1 MPEFAAKQP
10 KALCCGGVKTDTE
23 RNMLLENVE
32 KYIIWLFFYSVVG
45 WIYEST
51 LCSVRAHKFIN
62 RGFLN
67 GPYCPIYGWGAVLDI
82 LILGKVQN
90 PVLLF
95 FLGAIVTCSLE
106 YFTSYIMEKL
116 FHARWWDYSK
126 RKFNING
133 RVCLLGAVVFGAFSV
148 ILIKLVHPLVS
159 DVTNSLPRAAL
170 HWLAA
175 VMFAIIAADECV
187 TIGGIAGFNKKLKE
201 LAAATEN
208 VKADIG
214 LKLHDKG
221 GLGSEVYNAVHNAAA
236 VFVQKLNAQ
245 QRRILAAFPKLRTM
259 EHNDILNDVRKL
271 IADVENRRRKNK
283 NKHND

>member
-10 KALCCGGVKTDTE
+10 KALCCGAVKTETE

-32 KYIIWLFFYSVVG
+32 KYMIWLFFYSVVG

-133 RVCLLGAVVFGAFSV
+133 RVCLLGAVALLKHLRLPGPPGDQTIESKNADWWLLLLPSKSFGV
-148 ILIKLVHPLVS
+148 DHL
-159 DVTNSLPRAAL
+159 
-170 HWLAA
+170 
-175 VMFAIIAADECV
+175 
-187 TIGGIAGFNKKLKE
+187 
-201 LAAATEN
+201 
-208 VKADIG
+208 
-214 LKLHDKG
+214 
-221 GLGSEVYNAVHNAAA
+221 
-236 VFVQKLNAQ
+236 
-245 QRRILAAFPKLRTM
+245 
-259 EHNDILNDVRKL
+259 
-271 IADVENRRRKNK
+271 
-283 NKHND
+283 

>member
-1 MPEFAAKQP
+1 
-10 KALCCGGVKTDTE
+10 
-23 RNMLLENVE
+23 MLLENVE

-116 FHARWWDYSK
+116 PANAESK
-126 RKFNING
+126 SLFFCQKIDCDGEEGGSFCKKSLQDVVEPTNKAEANIIFIT
-133 RVCLLGAVVFGAFSV
+133 LFIAFY
-148 ILIKLVHPLVS
+148 
-159 DVTNSLPRAAL
+159 
-170 HWLAA
+170 
-175 VMFAIIAADECV
+175 F
-187 TIGGIAGFNKKLKE
+187 
-201 LAAATEN
+201 
-208 VKADIG
+208 
-214 LKLHDKG
+214 
-221 GLGSEVYNAVHNAAA
+221 
-236 VFVQKLNAQ
+236 
-245 QRRILAAFPKLRTM
+245 
-259 EHNDILNDVRKL
+259 
-271 IADVENRRRKNK
+271 
-283 NKHND
+283 

>member
-10 KALCCGGVKTDTE
+10 KALCCGAVKTETE

-32 KYIIWLFFYSVVG
+32 KYMIWLFFYSVVG

-106 YFTSYIMEKL
+106 YFTSYIMEN
-116 FHARWWDYSK
+116 F
-126 RKFNING
+126 FM
-133 RVCLLGAVVFGAFSV
+133 RV
-148 ILIKLVHPLVS
+148 
-159 DVTNSLPRAAL
+159 
-170 HWLAA
+170 
-175 VMFAIIAADECV
+175 
-187 TIGGIAGFNKKLKE
+187 GGITQNANSTLTDAFACSVRLC
-201 LAAATEN
+201 
-208 VKADIG
+208 
-214 LKLHDKG
+214 
-221 GLGSEVYNAVHNAAA
+221 SEH
-236 VFVQKLNAQ
+236 FRL
-245 QRRILAAFPKLRTM
+245 F
-259 EHNDILNDVRKL
+259 
-271 IADVENRRRKNK
+271 
-283 NKHND
+283 

>member
-10 KALCCGGVKTDTE
+10 KALCCGAVKTDTE

-159 DVTNSLPRAAL
+159 DVTNSLHRAAL

-221 GLGSEVYNAVHNAAA
+221 GLGSEVYSAVHNAAA

>member
-1 MPEFAAKQP
+1 M
-10 KALCCGGVKTDTE
+10 
-23 RNMLLENVE
+23 
-32 KYIIWLFFYSVVG
+32 
-45 WIYEST
+45 
-51 LCSVRAHKFIN
+51 
-62 RGFLN
+62 
-67 GPYCPIYGWGAVLDI
+67 
-82 LILGKVQN
+82 
-90 PVLLF
+90 
-95 FLGAIVTCSLE
+95 
-106 YFTSYIMEKL
+106 
-116 FHARWWDYSK
+116 
-126 RKFNING
+126 
-133 RVCLLGAVVFGAFSV
+133 FGAFSV

-201 LAAATEN
+201 LAAAIEN

-259 EHNDILNDVRKL
+259 EHNDILNDVRRL